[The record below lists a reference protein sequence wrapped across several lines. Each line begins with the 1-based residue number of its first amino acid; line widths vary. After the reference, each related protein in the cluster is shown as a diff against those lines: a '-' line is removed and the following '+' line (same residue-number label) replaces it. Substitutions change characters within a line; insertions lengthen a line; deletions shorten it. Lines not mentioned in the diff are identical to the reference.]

1 MQRRVWLILGLI
13 LVGMFI
19 LTGPLGAVG
28 FLYEDLGNLGYPNY
42 NGNEAFGINDT
53 GQVVGYA
60 YTSYG
65 TWPFVKS
72 PGQAMQPLPCNDPPN
87 HGGEAVAINGSGI
100 IVGWVANAGERNACQ
115 WVKPSLTY
123 NLEPL
128 GFLGGIA
135 SGALAINE
143 NGQIVGWSWTATG
156 DTRGFVKSQGD
167 DMKPLNPLEGHTR
180 SMATGINTK
189 GAICGLSSKTGE
201 QKPCGWVFLMG
212 GGYIPYSLPS
222 LGFYPPDGQAN
233 GLNDSNQI
241 VGYSRTSVGTK
252 HAVLWTGTISMQDL
266 GLLPGGV
273 DSEAKAINN
282 AGWVVGNASTEDT
295 GNPLSQR
302 AFLRISGG
310 NMQDLNKLTQN
321 LPSGVN
327 LMSANAINSR
337 GQIVGQ
343 AIDFTAGEVRIY
355 RLTPVVS
362 PPFSLLLLD

>member
-1 MQRRVWLILGLI
+1 MRKTVWFIIMLTA
-13 LVGMFI
+13 VGMLA
-19 LTGPLGAVG
+19 LTGPLGAVS
-28 FLYEDLGNLGYPNY
+28 FTFENLGHLGYPQY
-42 NGNEAFGINDT
+42 QGNEAFGINDA

-72 PGQAMQPLPCNDPPN
+72 PGQAMEPLPCNDPPN
-87 HGGEAVAINGSGI
+87 YGGEAVAINGSGI

-123 NLEPL
+123 NLDPL

-135 SGALAINE
+135 SGALAINQS
-143 NGQIVGWSWTATG
+143 GQIVGWSWTATG
-156 DTRGFVKSQGD
+156 ETRGFVKSQGD
-167 DMKPLNPLEGHTR
+167 VMKPLSPLEGHTR

-201 QKPCGWVFLMG
+201 QKPCYWIFLMG
-212 GGYIPYSLPS
+212 GGYIPHSLPS
-222 LGFYPPDGQAN
+222 LGFSPPDGQAN
-233 GLNDSNQI
+233 GLNDNNQI
-241 VGYSRTSVGTK
+241 VGYSRTSAGTK
-252 HAVLWTGTISMQDL
+252 HAVLWIGTISMQDL

-282 AGWVVGNASTEDT
+282 AGWVVGNASTDMT
-295 GNPLSQR
+295 GSAR
-302 AFLRISGG
+302 SAFLWTSGG
-310 NMQDLNKLTQN
+310 TMQDLNKLTHN
-321 LPSGVN
+321 LPPGVK
-327 LMSANAINSR
+327 LLSANAINRR

-343 AIDFTAGEVRIY
+343 AVDFTAGEAIIY
-355 RLTPVVS
+355 RINPVVS

>member
-13 LVGMFI
+13 LVAMFI

-28 FLYEDLGNLGYPNY
+28 FIYEDLGNLGSPKSS
-42 NGNEAFGINDT
+42 GNEAFGINDA
-53 GQVVGYA
+53 GWVVGDA
-60 YTSYG
+60 YYDYE

-72 PGQAMQPLPCNDPPN
+72 PGQALQALPCPGYGP
-87 HGGEAVAINGSGI
+87 GETSAINNSGI
-100 IVGWVANAGERNACQ
+100 IVGWVENVNERNACQ
-115 WVKPSLTY
+115 WVKPILSDVYFLQ
-123 NLEPL
+123 PL
-128 GFLGGIA
+128 GTLGGIA
-135 SGALAINE
+135 SGALAINKS
-143 NGQIVGWSWTATG
+143 GQIVGWSWTTG

-167 DMKPLNPLEGHTR
+167 DMKALNPLSGHTW
-180 SMATGINTK
+180 SMATGINTT

-201 QKPCGWVFLMG
+201 QKPCRWIFIMG
-212 GGYIPYSLPS
+212 GGYIPYELQS

-241 VGYSRTSVGTK
+241 VGYSRTLVGTK
-252 HAVLWTGTISMQDL
+252 HAVLWIGSISMQDL

-282 AGWVVGNASTEDT
+282 AGWVVGTASTDMT
-295 GNPLSQR
+295 GSGES
-302 AFLRISGG
+302 AFLWTSGG
-310 NMQDLNKLTQN
+310 KMQDLNKLTQN
-321 LPSGVN
+321 LPSGVK

-343 AIDFTAGEVRIY
+343 ARDFTAGEARIY
-355 RLTPVVS
+355 RLTPVFS